1 MRMPVRL
8 ALAFSLAGVLPAAA
22 QVYRSGVDLVR
33 LNVVVTDN
41 RGFVRGLGPEDFEV
55 LEDGR
60 PQRIELFVAGRR
72 EPGAATGAPDPAG
85 GGTDGQADLGP
96 LRLGLLFDA
105 SGSMQEDIKF
115 ARTAAVK
122 FMNALPEAADV
133 TFVDFDTEVRIAR
146 YGPAD
151 FARLVERIRSRKAGG
166 WTALYDA
173 IGVYLHGASDLD
185 GEKVFV
191 LYTDGGDTRS
201 SMDYG
206 ELLDLLKASDITMYA
221 IGLLEHQS
229 AFARSDQRMRLQQMA
244 AATGGLAFFPLG
256 PSQLEEMYARI
267 VDEIRSRY
275 TIGYV
280 STNRRADGGWRRVE
294 VRVTRRGLKGLR
306 VRTRPGYYALYREP
320 AGR

>member
-1 MRMPVRL
+1 MTLLRL
-8 ALAFSLAGVLPAAA
+8 AVAAAMLGGPPAAA

-33 LNVVVTDN
+33 LNVVVTDSK
-41 RGFVRGLGPEDFEV
+41 GFVRGLGPADFEV
-55 LEDGR
+55 LEDGQ
-60 PQRIELFVAGRR
+60 PQRIELFVAGRP
-72 EPGAATGAPDPAG
+72 EPGAASAAGGTGAAG
-85 GGTDGQADLGP
+85 SSELGP

-105 SGSMQEDIKF
+105 SESMREDITF

-133 TFVDFDTEVRIAR
+133 TFVDFDTEVRLAR

-151 FARLVERIRSRKAGG
+151 FPRLVERIRSRKAGG

-173 IGVYLHGASDLD
+173 VGVYLHGASELEGD
-185 GEKVFV
+185 KVFV

-201 SMDYG
+201 ATDYG
-206 ELLDLLKASDITMYA
+206 ELLELLKASDITMYA

-229 AFARSDQRMRLQQMA
+229 SFARTDQRMRLQQMA

-256 PSQLEEMYARI
+256 PKQLDDMYARI
-267 VDEIRSRY
+267 VEEIRSRY
-275 TIGYV
+275 TLGYV
-280 STNRRADGGWRRVE
+280 STNRRTDGAWRRVE
-294 VRVTRRGLKGLR
+294 VRVTRPGLKGVR

-320 AGR
+320 SGR